1 MNLQTLGA
9 YPQTRSE
16 VFMSKA
22 WARNFDDELE
32 VMDSF
37 ADADI
42 FLSSRMEKRVLVID
56 DDLYQI
62 PVLDDFIKE
71 LNPYAI
77 VDWEYDAARAISRI
91 EMAAE
96 RQDEP
101 MYDLIVSDIVLE
113 GELTG
118 VDILQYCHR
127 YTPKTR
133 AILISGQ
140 NHALLKKKFGKLLNM
155 IDFIEKPLKF
165 STFQKIARPVLEE

>member
-1 MNLQTLGA
+1 MFLMNGEQTSR
-9 YPQTRSE
+9 QSE
-16 VFMSKA
+16 AESSTGNVSEIE
-22 WARNFDDELE
+22 NELE

-37 ADADI
+37 SDADI
-42 FLSSRMEKRVLVID
+42 FLSNKMEKRVLVID

-71 LNPYAI
+71 INPYAI

-91 EMAAE
+91 EMAAQ

-165 STFQKIARPVLEE
+165 STFQKVARPVLSN

>member
-1 MNLQTLGA
+1 MFLMNGEQ
-9 YPQTRSE
+9 PSRQSE
-16 VFMSKA
+16 AESSTGNVSEIE
-22 WARNFDDELE
+22 NELE

-37 ADADI
+37 SDADI
-42 FLSSRMEKRVLVID
+42 FLSNKMEKRVLVID

-71 LNPYAI
+71 INPYAI

-91 EMAAE
+91 EMAAQ

-165 STFQKIARPVLEE
+165 STFQKVARPVLSN

>member
-1 MNLQTLGA
+1 MNLQNLGA

>member
-1 MNLQTLGA
+1 MFLINEEQGEAEMNDGN
-9 YPQTRSE
+9 YPGI
-16 VFMSKA
+16 
-22 WARNFDDELE
+22 DDELE

-37 ADADI
+37 TDADI
-42 FLSSRMEKRVLVID
+42 FLSSKMEKRVLVID

-91 EMAAE
+91 EMAAQ

-113 GELTG
+113 GDLTG

-165 STFQKIARPVLEE
+165 STFQKVARPVLSN

>member
-1 MNLQTLGA
+1 MFLINGDQTPNQSEGEMNKTNL
-9 YPQTRSE
+9 SE
-16 VFMSKA
+16 I
-22 WARNFDDELE
+22 DGELE

-37 ADADI
+37 GDADI
-42 FLSSRMEKRVLVID
+42 FLSTKMEKRVLVID

-71 LNPYAI
+71 INPYAI

-91 EMAAE
+91 EMAAQ

-113 GELTG
+113 GDLTG

-165 STFQKIARPVLEE
+165 STFQKVARPVLSN

>member
-1 MNLQTLGA
+1 MFLINGDQTPNQSEGEMNKTNL
-9 YPQTRSE
+9 SE
-16 VFMSKA
+16 I
-22 WARNFDDELE
+22 DGELE

-37 ADADI
+37 SDADI
-42 FLSSRMEKRVLVID
+42 FLSTKMEKRVLVID

-71 LNPYAI
+71 INPYAI

-91 EMAAE
+91 EMAAQ

-113 GELTG
+113 GDLTG

-165 STFQKIARPVLEE
+165 STFQKVARPVLSN